1 MQTRGNPRRGEIYLL
16 DRRPLRASEQ
26 AGRRPGLVVSNDA
39 GNRFSALVIVAALTS
54 QTPRRVYPVHL
65 RVPASALTGLDRD
78 STVMCEQ
85 LMTTSK
91 DRLERRIG
99 EVPPEL
105 MDEVDA
111 ALRRS
116 LGLS

>member
-1 MQTRGNPRRGEIYLL
+1 MQTRGIPRRGEIYLL
-16 DRRPLRASEQ
+16 DWHPARGSEQ
-26 AGRRPGLVVSNDA
+26 AGRRPGLVVSNDV

-54 QTPRRVYPVHL
+54 QQPRRIYPVHVH
-65 RVPASALTGLDRD
+65 VPASAQTGLDRE

-91 DRLERRIG
+91 EHLERRIG
-99 EVPPEL
+99 ELPPEL